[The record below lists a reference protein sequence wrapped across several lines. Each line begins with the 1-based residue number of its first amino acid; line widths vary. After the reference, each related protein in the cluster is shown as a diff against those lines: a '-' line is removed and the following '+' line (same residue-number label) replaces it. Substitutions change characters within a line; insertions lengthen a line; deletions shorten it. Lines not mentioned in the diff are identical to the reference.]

1 MDCFKCRQPI
11 REAHLLFADDHYWHE
26 DCLRCACCDVRLAE
40 LDKVCYFKAK
50 MPLCRRDYLRLYGRT
65 GECVVCQKRIF
76 AFELVM
82 RIFESAY
89 HLNCFCCQRCQMRF
103 CVGDRFYVYRRAIL
117 CEQDYT
123 ELALIGSQ
131 TAAFSPTLLNNWSKT
146 VEATSQHI
154 ASQNF
159 YFQVPNTAMAP
170 SVANCAGIRSQP
182 SLKAT
187 QVIKANVGK
196 TASKFGSGIETFST
210 DSFPTI
216 KCDDEIY
223 EFQMSN
229 CSDELSSG
237 YGSPSPLAV
246 TQMERFST

>member
-11 REAHLLFADDHYWHE
+11 REAHLLFADDQYWHE

-103 CVGDRFYVYRRAIL
+103 CVGDRFYVYRQAIL

-123 ELALIGSQ
+123 EMALIGLQ
-131 TAAFSPTLLNNWSKT
+131 PTALPNNWSKT
-146 VEATSQHI
+146 VEATSQQH

-159 YFQVPNTAMAP
+159 NFQVPNTIMTL
-170 SVANCAGIRSQP
+170 SVANYTGIRSQ
-182 SLKAT
+182 SFTKTT
-187 QVIKANVGK
+187 QMIKTNVAK
-196 TASKFGSGIETFST
+196 NASEVGVEMDIFTT

-246 TQMERFST
+246 TQLERFST